1 MTGVTR
7 CDRLFHLFLLT
18 NVLLGTRRRENGATH
33 ARETRAPNFKIRPHL
48 VVGRARVLT
57 RVSFSLWALL
67 AADNIL
73 GVSCI
78 HPICHWMSNRVEV
91 SFLFVFWDDHPPGSD
106 IWPFTRLSFFLV
118 SEEMRSSILLTLFS
132 SLQNYSAPRT
142 VNKSPKWFYTFYQK

>member
-57 RVSFSLWALL
+57 RVSFSLWSLL
-67 AADNIL
+67 ADDNIL
-73 GVSCI
+73 VVSFI

-91 SFLFVFWDDHPPGSD
+91 SFLFVFWDDHPPG
-106 IWPFTRLSFFLV
+106 FRYLAFHTVQFLPC
-118 SEEMRSSILLTLFS
+118 L
-132 SLQNYSAPRT
+132 
-142 VNKSPKWFYTFYQK
+142 